1 MLKVENLS
9 VSLNNTLILQNISY
23 HFENNK
29 VYGLLGPNGAGKS
42 TFFKAILNVINY
54 SGSISLPSY
63 HIGHLIEAPAFYANL
78 SCFQNLKLHSKYLNI
93 ACDIDEYL
101 SIVQLQEA
109 KYKKY
114 KNLSMGMKQRLGI
127 AKTLIG
133 NSNLILLD
141 EPTNGLDP
149 SGIKDIRN
157 IILDRVKSNHRTSI
171 ISSHILQEVVTFT
184 DVFIFIK
191 NGKLVTHLKNTGKY
205 YSILEFNQKMN
216 IENNYKNREYS
227 IVKFNSSYYVV
238 GDYEW
243 LKNYDSSITK
253 MTIEDI
259 YLWLMEHEIEEA
271 YLK

>member
-1 MLKVENLS
+1 M
-9 VSLNNTLILQNISY
+9 
-23 HFENNK
+23 
-29 VYGLLGPNGAGKS
+29 
-42 TFFKAILNVINY
+42 
-54 SGSISLPSY
+54 
-63 HIGHLIEAPAFYANL
+63 
-78 SCFQNLKLHSKYLNI
+78 NI

-216 IENNYKNREYS
+216 IENNYKSREYS